1 MSEVTPRAANGRQ
14 RQPSRRLRLW
24 LWFVAGFLL
33 AFIGLSVTLSMYFY
47 DGHVIYRTKV
57 WHYYLLEI
65 RRAWNSTGQL
75 GPTSGS
81 SSAALTVALQHILLS
96 LVGGAVMLGIGWVV
110 KKRSRPT

>member
-1 MSEVTPRAANGRQ
+1 MD
-14 RQPSRRLRLW
+14 
-24 LWFVAGFLL
+24 
-33 AFIGLSVTLSMYFY
+33 YY
-47 DGHVIYRTKV
+47 DGHGLYRTKV

-65 RRAWNSTGQL
+65 RRAWKSTGQL

-81 SSAALTVALQHILLS
+81 SSAALTVALQHILFS